1 MSIGTAI
8 VGLCFL
14 AAGIGGFL
22 WGYLEKKSE
31 AAELRR
37 YGTPGNPAT
46 VRSES
51 SEDPT
56 IPFG

>member
-1 MSIGTAI
+1 MSIWALI

-14 AAGIGGFL
+14 VAGIGGFV

-37 YGTPGNPAT
+37 FGTPGNLAT
-46 VRSES
+46 DRRES

>member
-1 MSIGTAI
+1 MSIWTLI
-8 VGLCFL
+8 VLLCFL
-14 AAGIGGFL
+14 FAGIGGFL

-37 YGTPGNPAT
+37 YGTPGDLAT
-46 VRSES
+46 DRRDS

>member
-1 MSIGTAI
+1 MSVGSLI

-14 AAGIGGFL
+14 AAGIGGFIL
-22 WGYLEKKSE
+22 GYLEKKSE

-37 YGTPGNPAT
+37 FGAPGNLAT
-46 VRSES
+46 DRRES